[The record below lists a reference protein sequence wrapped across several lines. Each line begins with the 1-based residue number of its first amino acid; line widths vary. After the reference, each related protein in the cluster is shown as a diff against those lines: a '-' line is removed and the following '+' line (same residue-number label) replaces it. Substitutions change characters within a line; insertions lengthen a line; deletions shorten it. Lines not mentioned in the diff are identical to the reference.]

1 MRILHVTNNYTPY
14 NGGVVHAINTIIK
27 SQINEHKIGL
37 VTFDFKSNVS
47 YQDESF
53 VYRIWSPFHFTYKN
67 NPMIVPYNIFNQL
80 AQIIINFKPTIIHT
94 HHPFLLGWAAQKIGR
109 QINCPVVFT
118 YHTWYT
124 HYTHYSPYQGIIV
137 KEVVQKNVNN
147 FCKKVDGIIAP
158 SKAVFNLLQK
168 NELINN
174 YTIIPSPIAD
184 RFFKK
189 ISPKKIFHNRKIR
202 LLSLSRFTHEKNLFA
217 LFNVCQFLK
226 KTEFELIIA
235 GFGYLEN
242 ELQKTAYQEHKFTP
256 ESIRFVLKPSVTMID
271 ELYNWAD
278 LFLFTSQ
285 SDTQGLVLA
294 EALARAT
301 PVLCLEG
308 PGQQDI
314 IQNGF
319 NGFCVKTAKE
329 MALAIEKVYRDTQ
342 LLNFLIQNGIQ
353 TSKKYNKEIISSQIT
368 NFYQQCLADM
378 KQN

>member
-14 NGGVVHAINTIIK
+14 NGGVVHAINTIIT
-27 SQINEHKIGL
+27 SQIKEHVVGL
-37 VTFDFKSNVS
+37 VTFDFKSNLK
-47 YQDESF
+47 YQDQPF
-53 VYRIWSPFHFTYKN
+53 VYRIWSPLHFTYKN
-67 NPMIVPYNIFNQL
+67 NPMILPYNIVHQL

-94 HHPFLLGWAAQKIGR
+94 HHPFLLGWAAQKIGH

-137 KEVVQKNVNN
+137 TKTIQKTVNN

-158 SKAVFNLLQK
+158 SKAIFNLLQK
-168 NELINN
+168 QQLTNN

-184 RFFKK
+184 RFFKD
-189 ISPKKIFHNRKIR
+189 ISPKKPCHNRKIR

-226 KTEFELIIA
+226 TNEFELIIA

-242 ELQKTAYQEHKFTP
+242 ELQKIAYQKYKFSPT
-256 ESIRFVLKPSVTMID
+256 SVRFILKPSITMID
-271 ELYNWAD
+271 ELYDWAD
-278 LFLFTSQ
+278 LFLFMSQ

-308 PGQQDI
+308 PGQKDI
-314 IQNGF
+314 IKNGF
-319 NGFCVKTAKE
+319 NGFYTKNSKE
-329 MALAIEKVYRDTQ
+329 MAFMIKKIHTSKI
-342 LLNFLIQNGIQ
+342 LLNFLSKNGLQ

-368 NFYQQCLADM
+368 NFYQECLTHRT
-378 KQN
+378 